1 MKFGKLSD
9 ITNVDFNLPDDPEST
24 GRFLSSLAHKEEK
37 PVVYIGCTG
46 WSMKEWVGKVYPTG
60 SKPGDFLKYYTEQF
74 NTIEL
79 NTTHYRIPTDDTI
92 AIWKATSTEDFRFC
106 PKIPQIISHS
116 RDLGYGSGNVLAFC
130 NAVQQLKEKLGCCFM
145 QLPPYFGSNKL
156 ALLEHFVKNFPKHI
170 PLAIELRHES
180 WFSDKDS
187 FEAVF
192 DLFER
197 HNISPVITDVAG
209 RRDVLHMR
217 LTTDTVLIRFVGN
230 NLHPTDFERID
241 QWVKRIN
248 TWLQSGVTQVYV
260 FTHEPGN
267 LLGPEL
273 ALYLFKQIQTNC
285 DAITRGPDLNQYK
298 GGEQISLF

>member
-1 MKFGKLSD
+1 MKFGKLED
-9 ITNVDFNLPDDPEST
+9 ISKVNFQLPEDPTGTKNLLNTLP
-24 GRFLSSLAHKEEK
+24 HNEEH
-37 PVVYIGCTG
+37 PTVYIGCTG
-46 WSMKEWVGKVYPTG
+46 WSMKEWVGKVYPKG
-60 SKPGDFLKYYTEQF
+60 SKPNEFLKHYAEQF

-92 AIWKATSTEDFRFC
+92 AIWRAATPPDFRFC

-116 RDLGYGSGNVLAFC
+116 RDLGYGSGNVIAFC
-130 NAVQQLKEKLGCCFM
+130 NAIQQLKEKLGCCFL

-156 ALLEHFVKNFPKHI
+156 GLVEHFIKNFPKHI

-180 WFSDKDS
+180 WFNNTAS

-197 HNISPVITDVAG
+197 NNISPVITDVAG
-209 RRDVLHMR
+209 RRDVLHQR

-230 NLHPTDFERID
+230 DLHPTDYERID
-241 QWVKRIN
+241 SWIERIKS
-248 TWLQSGVTQVYV
+248 WLEKGLTNVYF
-260 FTHEPGN
+260 FTHEPDN
-267 LLGPEL
+267 LLAPEL
-273 ALYLFKQIQTNC
+273 AFYLFDQVRKKCTAN
-285 DAITRGPDLNQYK
+285 TRGPDLSINK